1 MHGILNKL
9 GIVKIILVILCALA
23 FIIGVY
29 SIFQIYVG
37 GMDAISRVANWFMAQ
52 IGVFLL
58 FIVIA
63 ATFILLKLTGKK
75 DHPKIYFAIM
85 IIGFTIAGLNS
96 VPLLLTPVSISNSND
111 EFQVAFGENWET
123 TIPDDVKSFFMHS
136 PFNIP
141 QQFLGV
147 PHKECQIIEDIPYY
161 EDPDEEVTLY
171 FDVYM
176 PKEPDENLPGNM
188 STIIKIH
195 GGAWVAGDKGAANMP
210 VVNKYLAAQGYV
222 IFDIQYGL
230 RNTSLFGALP
240 IPTPENVIG
249 NYTFID
255 MVKQIGIFTKLLE
268 SNYSAEYNANLESV
282 YIMGGSA
289 GGYLTCVTGFGY
301 NEDYFNGTFS
311 ENINIKGIIPLYP
324 PSNVL
329 WAGAMGLLPD
339 SPETDP
345 ELFDAYSPTAII
357 DANDPP
363 ILIYQGMSDKLVD
376 YSNSIEIKNAC
387 DNVGVTC
394 CNLLFPLAGHASDIF
409 FSTNF
414 GQVWLYYLERF
425 LYLTQ

>member
-9 GIVKIILVILCALA
+9 GIVKIILAILCALA

-37 GMDAISRVANWFMAQ
+37 GTDAISRVVNWFMAQ
-52 IGVFLL
+52 ISEFLL
-58 FIVIA
+58 FILIA
-63 ATFILLKLTGKK
+63 ATFLLLKLTGKRN
-75 DHPKIYFAIM
+75 HPKIYFAIM

-96 VPLLLTPVSISNSND
+96 VPLLLTPVSISNAND
-111 EFQVAFGENWET
+111 EFQIAFGENWET

-147 PHKECQIIEDIPYY
+147 PHKECQIIEDIPYF

-176 PKEPDENLPGNM
+176 PKESNENLPGKR

-195 GGAWVAGDKGAANMP
+195 GGAWVAGDKSAGNMP

-222 IFDIQYGL
+222 VFDIQYGL
-230 RNTSLFGALP
+230 RDTGSLGALA
-240 IPTPENVIG
+240 IITPENVIG

-255 MVKQIGIFTKLLE
+255 MVNQIGIFTKLLE
-268 SNYSAEYNANLESV
+268 KNYAAEYNANLESV
-282 YIMGGSA
+282 YIMGNSA
-289 GGYLTCVTGFGY
+289 GGHLTCVTGFGY

-311 ENINIKGIIPLYP
+311 ENIIIKGIIPLYP
-324 PSNVL
+324 PSSVS
-329 WAGAMGLLPD
+329 WAGASRLLPG

-376 YSNSIEIKNAC
+376 FSNSIEIKNAC

-425 LYLTQ
+425 LYLTK

>member
-9 GIVKIILVILCALA
+9 GIVKIILAILCALA

-37 GMDAISRVANWFMAQ
+37 GTDAISRVVNWFMAQ
-52 IGVFLL
+52 ISEFLL

-63 ATFILLKLTGKK
+63 ATFLLLKLIGKRN
-75 DHPKIYFAIM
+75 HPKIFFAIM

-96 VPLLLTPVSISNSND
+96 VPLLLTPVSISNANA
-111 EFQVAFGENWET
+111 EFSAGFGENWEI

-147 PHKECQIIEDIPYY
+147 PHKECQIIEDIAYY

-176 PKEPDENLPGNM
+176 PKESDENLPGKR

-195 GGAWVAGDKGAANMP
+195 GGAWVAGDKSAGNMP

-222 IFDIQYGL
+222 VFDIQYGL
-230 RNTSLFGALP
+230 RDTGSLGALA
-240 IPTPENVIG
+240 IITPENVVG

-255 MVKQIGIFTKLLE
+255 MVNQIGIFTKLLE
-268 SNYSAEYNANLESV
+268 NNYAAEYNANLESV
-282 YIMGGSA
+282 YIMGNSA
-289 GGYLTCVTGFGY
+289 GGHLTCVTGFGY

-329 WAGAMGLLPD
+329 WAGASGLLPG

-345 ELFDAYSPTAII
+345 ELFDAYSSTAII

-376 YSNSIEIKNAC
+376 FSNSIEIKNAC
-387 DNVGVTC
+387 DNVGITC

-425 LYLTQ
+425 LYLTK

>member
-1 MHGILNKL
+1 VHGILNKS
-9 GIVKIILVILCALA
+9 GIVKIILAILCALA

-37 GMDAISRVANWFMAQ
+37 GTDAISRVANWFMAQ
-52 IGVFLL
+52 ISEFLL

-63 ATFILLKLTGKK
+63 ATFLLLKLTGKK
-75 DHPKIYFAIM
+75 NHPKIYFAIM

-123 TIPDDVKSFFMHS
+123 TIPNDVKSFFMHS

-176 PKEPDENLPGNM
+176 PKEPDENLPGNR

-289 GGYLTCVTGFGY
+289 GGHLTCVTGFGY

-329 WAGAMGLLPD
+329 WAGAMGLLPG

-363 ILIYQGMSDKLVD
+363 II
-376 YSNSIEIKNAC
+376 
-387 DNVGVTC
+387 
-394 CNLLFPLAGHASDIF
+394 
-409 FSTNF
+409 
-414 GQVWLYYLERF
+414 
-425 LYLTQ
+425 